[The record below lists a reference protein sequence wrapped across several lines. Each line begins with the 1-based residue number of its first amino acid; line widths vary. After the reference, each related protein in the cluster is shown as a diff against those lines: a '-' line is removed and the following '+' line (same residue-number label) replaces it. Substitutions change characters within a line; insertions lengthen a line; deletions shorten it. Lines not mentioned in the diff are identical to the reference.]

1 MNKLIL
7 VFLFSFLTNT
17 SFGQERYRGEY
28 KFNGLD
34 GKGDFLYELGE
45 KNRAILNG
53 EFSFVR
59 NVTDSVDKRK
69 LYKLEIKGEYDKNV
83 KINQWAYLD
92 QIHTI
97 HFEDVINFEPKIEL
111 KSSSVKL
118 NAVYSDGKPDG
129 DWEIEEQVF
138 FNNELKLVFESE
150 NLKFKN
156 GNISGELHF
165 KEFQNNEIY
174 YIKGQTNEEGLMT
187 GNWNFYYIEGENK
200 IKETRRYEAG
210 FLIGINK
217 INTDTEES
225 IQEVIF
231 YNTINKLQQLEGN
244 DDLEFKI
251 SERLFNL
258 TFNDGFRDLSSEFA
272 GQTYGNDLLKK
283 YFKKV
288 LKYDTVYV
296 NKTNELITF
305 PIHTK
310 RFEYEISEEE
320 LELIINLEKDFN
332 KLENDVNTFANR
344 NSLELNRSK
353 SDSLAFIYSFFQN
366 NQYKVSQ
373 IKDVIQV
380 FTSDD
385 INYIDLTNF
394 SRDGFSFLSAVDVI
408 TYELG
413 DKDFSKEIVYT
424 SLIDVDKNVL
434 KLFQDYITEMQSF
447 VNEYGGYASS
457 QLSRYEQTEELESL
471 ESEILD
477 KKTKIE
483 EKFKAFN
490 TESSQIQ
497 YGLSQF
503 KSNILNDNFNSLN
516 STYAETESFNTRIEI
531 GNNILRLLDISEFV
545 LDSLP
550 QTYNA
555 YDELKEFY
563 TDVTLDP
570 FSFETNFKV
579 LRKRR
584 MIEAGEFVF
593 EFYIR
598 KIEQEK
604 DYSKIQNYFIEIN
617 NLSFRL
623 KELRTENTSRL
634 ERRLSGLTDVEQIKR
649 LLEL

>member
-1 MNKLIL
+1 MDKLIL
-7 VFLFSFLTNT
+7 VISFSLLVNI
-17 SFGQERYRGEY
+17 SFGQEKYKGEY

-34 GKGDFLYELGE
+34 GMGDFFYELGE

-53 EFSFVR
+53 EFSFIR
-59 NVTDSVDKRK
+59 NVADSLDKRK

-83 KINQWAYLD
+83 KINEWLYLD

-97 HFEDVINFEPKIEL
+97 EFEDVVNFEPKIKL
-111 KSSSVKL
+111 KSTSINL
-118 NAVYSDGKPDG
+118 NAVYANGKPVG
-129 DWEIEEQVF
+129 NWKIEVQDF
-138 FNNELKLVFESE
+138 FNNESRLVFESQ

-165 KEFQNNEIY
+165 KEFQNNEVY

-187 GNWNFYYIEGENK
+187 GNWDFYYLEGENK

-217 INTDTEES
+217 INSDTEES
-225 IQEVIF
+225 IQEVIY
-231 YNTINKLQQLEGN
+231 YNTINKLQQLEVS
-244 DDLEFKI
+244 DELEFKI

-272 GQTYGNDLLKK
+272 GQAYGNNLLKN

-288 LKYDTVYV
+288 LKYDTTYV
-296 NKTNELITF
+296 NKTNELIIS
-305 PIHTK
+305 PVHTK
-310 RFEYEISEEE
+310 RFEYAISEYE
-320 LELIINLEKDFN
+320 LELIINLEKDYK
-332 KLENDVNTFANR
+332 KLENDVNIFANK

-353 SDSLAFIYSFFQN
+353 SDSLAFIYSFFQY
-366 NQYKVSQ
+366 NQYKISQ

-385 INYIDLTNF
+385 IYYIDLTNF

-408 TYELG
+408 IYEFG
-413 DKDFSKEIVYT
+413 DTDFSKEIVYN
-424 SLIDVDKNVL
+424 SLIDIDKNVL
-434 KLFQDYITEMQSF
+434 KLFQNYITEMQFF
-447 VNEYGGYASS
+447 VKKYGEYASS

-471 ESEILD
+471 ESKILD

-483 EKFKAFN
+483 ERFKSFN
-490 TESSQIQ
+490 TEIPQIQ
-497 YGLSQF
+497 HGLSQF
-503 KSNILNDNFNSLN
+503 KSNVFVDNFNSLN
-516 STYAETESFNTRIEI
+516 NTYADTESFITRIEI
-531 GNNILRLLDISEFV
+531 GNNILSLLDISNLV

-550 QTYNA
+550 QIYNE
-555 YDELKEFY
+555 YDKLKEFY

-604 DYSKIQNYFIEIN
+604 DYSRIQNYFIEIN
-617 NLSFRL
+617 NLLFRL

-634 ERRLSGLTDVEQIKR
+634 ERKLSGLTDVEQIKR

>member
-1 MNKLIL
+1 MNRIILIL
-7 VFLFSFLTNT
+7 IFSATLSTV
-17 SFGQERYRGEY
+17 FGQERYRGEY
-28 KFNGLD
+28 KFNGLE
-34 GKGDFLYELGE
+34 GRGDFLYDLGE
-45 KNRAILNG
+45 NNRAILNG
-53 EFSFVR
+53 EFSFSR

-83 KINQWAYLD
+83 KINEWTYLD

-97 HFEDVINFEPKIEL
+97 HFEDVVNFEPKIEL

-118 NAVYSDGKPDG
+118 NSIYKEGKPDG
-129 DWEIEEQVF
+129 IWKIEEQDF
-138 FNNELKLVFESE
+138 FNNELRLVFESE
-150 NLKFKN
+150 DLKFKN
-156 GNISGELHF
+156 GNINGELHF

-174 YIKGQTNEEGLMT
+174 YIKGQTDEEGLMT
-187 GNWNFYYIEGENK
+187 GNWDFYYLEGDNK

-217 INTDTEES
+217 INTDTDES
-225 IQEVIF
+225 IQEVIY

-251 SERLFNL
+251 SDKLFNL

-283 YFKKV
+283 YLKKV
-288 LKYDTVYV
+288 LKYDTGYV
-296 NKTNELITF
+296 SKSYELIAF

-310 RFEYEISEEE
+310 RFEYEISEDQ

-353 SDSLAFIYSFFQN
+353 SDSLAFIYSFFQY
-366 NQYKVSQ
+366 NQFKVSQ
-373 IKDVIQV
+373 IKEVIQV

-385 INYIDLTNF
+385 INFIDLTNF

-408 TYELG
+408 TYEFG
-413 DKDFSKEIVYT
+413 DKSLSKEIIYS
-424 SLIDVDKNVL
+424 SLIDINKNVL

-447 VNEYGGYASS
+447 VSEYGGYASS

-471 ESEILD
+471 ESEILN

-483 EKFKAFN
+483 EKYKSFVS
-490 TESSQIQ
+490 ESSQVEA
-497 YGLSQF
+497 GLAKL
-503 KSNILNDNFNSLN
+503 KSNILNDNFNVLN

-531 GNNILRLLDISEFV
+531 GNNILRLLDVSEFV

-550 QTYNA
+550 QTYTA
-555 YDELKEFY
+555 YNELKEFY

-593 EFYIR
+593 DYYLR

-604 DYSKIQNYFIEIN
+604 DYSKIQNYFIQIN
-617 NLSFRL
+617 NLLFRL
-623 KELRTENTSRL
+623 RELRTENTSRL

>member
-1 MNKLIL
+1 MDKLIL
-7 VFLFSFLTNT
+7 VISFSLLVNI
-17 SFGQERYRGEY
+17 SFGQEKYKGEY

-34 GKGDFLYELGE
+34 GMGDFFYELGE

-53 EFSFVR
+53 EFSFIR
-59 NVTDSVDKRK
+59 NVADSLDKRK

-83 KINQWAYLD
+83 KINEWLYLD

-97 HFEDVINFEPKIEL
+97 EFEDVVNFEPKIKL
-111 KSSSVKL
+111 KSTSINL
-118 NAVYSDGKPDG
+118 NAVYANGKPVG
-129 DWEIEEQVF
+129 NWKIEVQDF
-138 FNNELKLVFESE
+138 FNNESRLVFESQ

-165 KEFQNNEIY
+165 KEFQNNEVY

-187 GNWNFYYIEGENK
+187 GNWDFYYLEGENK

-217 INTDTEES
+217 INSDTEES
-225 IQEVIF
+225 IQEVIY
-231 YNTINKLQQLEGN
+231 YNTINKLQQLEVS
-244 DDLEFKI
+244 DELEFKI

-258 TFNDGFRDLSSEFA
+258 TFNDGFRDLSSEFV
-272 GQTYGNDLLKK
+272 GQAYGNNLLKN

-288 LKYDTVYV
+288 LKYDTTYV
-296 NKTNELITF
+296 NKTNELIIS
-305 PIHTK
+305 PVHTK
-310 RFEYEISEEE
+310 RFEYAISEYE
-320 LELIINLEKDFN
+320 LELIINLEKDYK
-332 KLENDVNTFANR
+332 KLENDVNIFANK

-353 SDSLAFIYSFFQN
+353 SDSLAFIYSFFQY
-366 NQYKVSQ
+366 NQYKISQ

-385 INYIDLTNF
+385 IYYIDLTNF

-408 TYELG
+408 IYEFG
-413 DKDFSKEIVYT
+413 DKDFSKEIVYN
-424 SLIDVDKNVL
+424 SLIDIDKNVL
-434 KLFQDYITEMQSF
+434 KLFQNYITEMQFF
-447 VNEYGGYASS
+447 VKKYGEYASS

-471 ESEILD
+471 ESKILD

-483 EKFKAFN
+483 ERFKSFN
-490 TESSQIQ
+490 TEIPQIQ
-497 YGLSQF
+497 HGLSQF
-503 KSNILNDNFNSLN
+503 KSNVFVDNFNSLN
-516 STYAETESFNTRIEI
+516 NTYADTESFITRIEI
-531 GNNILRLLDISEFV
+531 GNNILSLLDISNLV

-550 QTYNA
+550 QIYNE
-555 YDELKEFY
+555 YDKLKEFY

-604 DYSKIQNYFIEIN
+604 DYSRIQNYFIEIN
-617 NLSFRL
+617 NLLFRL

-634 ERRLSGLTDVEQIKR
+634 ERKLSGLTDVEQIKR

>member
-1 MNKLIL
+1 MDKLIL
-7 VFLFSFLTNT
+7 VISFSLLVNI
-17 SFGQERYRGEY
+17 SFGQEKYKGEY

-34 GKGDFLYELGE
+34 GMGDFFYELGE

-53 EFSFVR
+53 EFSFIR
-59 NVTDSVDKRK
+59 NVADSLDKRK

-83 KINQWAYLD
+83 KINEWLYLD

-97 HFEDVINFEPKIEL
+97 EFEDVVNFEPKIEL
-111 KSSSVKL
+111 KSTSINL
-118 NAVYSDGKPDG
+118 NAVYANGKPVG
-129 DWEIEEQVF
+129 NWKIEVQDF
-138 FNNELKLVFESE
+138 FNNESRLVFESQ

-165 KEFQNNEIY
+165 KEFQNNEVY

-187 GNWNFYYIEGENK
+187 GNWDFYYLEGENK

-217 INTDTEES
+217 INSDTEES
-225 IQEVIF
+225 IQEVIY
-231 YNTINKLQQLEGN
+231 YNTINKLQQLEVS
-244 DDLEFKI
+244 DELEFKI

-272 GQTYGNDLLKK
+272 GQAYGNNLLKN

-288 LKYDTVYV
+288 LKYDTTYV
-296 NKTNELITF
+296 NKTNELIIS
-305 PIHTK
+305 PVHTK
-310 RFEYEISEEE
+310 RFEYAISEYE
-320 LELIINLEKDFN
+320 LELIINLEKDYK
-332 KLENDVNTFANR
+332 KLENDVNIFANK

-353 SDSLAFIYSFFQN
+353 SDSLAFIYSFFQY
-366 NQYKVSQ
+366 NQYKISQ

-385 INYIDLTNF
+385 IYYIDLMNF

-408 TYELG
+408 IYEFG
-413 DKDFSKEIVYT
+413 DKDFSKEIVYN
-424 SLIDVDKNVL
+424 SLIDIDKNVL
-434 KLFQDYITEMQSF
+434 KLFQNYITEMQFF
-447 VNEYGGYASS
+447 VKKYGEYASS

-471 ESEILD
+471 ESKILD

-483 EKFKAFN
+483 ERFKSFN
-490 TESSQIQ
+490 TEIPQIQ
-497 YGLSQF
+497 HGLSQF
-503 KSNILNDNFNSLN
+503 KSNVFVDNFNSLN
-516 STYAETESFNTRIEI
+516 NTYADTESFITRIEI
-531 GNNILRLLDISEFV
+531 GNNILSLLDISNLV

-550 QTYNA
+550 QIYYE
-555 YDELKEFY
+555 YDKLKEFY

-604 DYSKIQNYFIEIN
+604 DYSRIQNYFIEIN
-617 NLSFRL
+617 NLLFRL

-634 ERRLSGLTDVEQIKR
+634 ERKLSGLTDVEQIKR

>member
-150 NLKFKN
+150 DLKFKN

>member
-1 MNKLIL
+1 MDKLIL
-7 VFLFSFLTNT
+7 VISFSLLVNI
-17 SFGQERYRGEY
+17 SFGQEKYKGEY

-34 GKGDFLYELGE
+34 GMGDFFYELGE

-53 EFSFVR
+53 EFSFIR
-59 NVTDSVDKRK
+59 NVADSLDKRK

-83 KINQWAYLD
+83 KINEWLYLD

-97 HFEDVINFEPKIEL
+97 EFEDVVNFEPKIKL
-111 KSSSVKL
+111 KSTSINL
-118 NAVYSDGKPDG
+118 NAVYANGKPVG
-129 DWEIEEQVF
+129 NWKIEVQDF
-138 FNNELKLVFESE
+138 FNNESRLVFESQ

-165 KEFQNNEIY
+165 KEFQNNEVY

-187 GNWNFYYIEGENK
+187 GNWDFYYLEGENK

-217 INTDTEES
+217 INSDTEES
-225 IQEVIF
+225 IQEVIY
-231 YNTINKLQQLEGN
+231 YNTINKLQQLEVS
-244 DDLEFKI
+244 DELEFKI

-272 GQTYGNDLLKK
+272 GQAYGNNLLKN

-288 LKYDTVYV
+288 LKYDTTYV
-296 NKTNELITF
+296 NKTNELIIS
-305 PIHTK
+305 PVHTK
-310 RFEYEISEEE
+310 RFEYAISEYE
-320 LELIINLEKDFN
+320 LELIINLEKDYK
-332 KLENDVNTFANR
+332 KLENDVNIFANK

-353 SDSLAFIYSFFQN
+353 SDSLAFIYSFFQY
-366 NQYKVSQ
+366 NQYKISQ

-385 INYIDLTNF
+385 IYYIDLTNF

-408 TYELG
+408 IYEFG
-413 DKDFSKEIVYT
+413 DKDFSKEIVYN
-424 SLIDVDKNVL
+424 SLIDIDKNVL
-434 KLFQDYITEMQSF
+434 KLFQNYITEMQFF
-447 VNEYGGYASS
+447 VKKYGEYASS

-471 ESEILD
+471 ESKILD

-483 EKFKAFN
+483 ERFKSFN
-490 TESSQIQ
+490 TEIPQIQ
-497 YGLSQF
+497 HGLSQF
-503 KSNILNDNFNSLN
+503 KSNVFVDNFNSLN
-516 STYAETESFNTRIEI
+516 NTYADTESFITRIEI
-531 GNNILRLLDISEFV
+531 GNNILSLLDISNLV

-550 QTYNA
+550 QIYNE
-555 YDELKEFY
+555 YDKLKEFY

-604 DYSKIQNYFIEIN
+604 DYSRIQNYFIEIN
-617 NLSFRL
+617 NLLFRL

-634 ERRLSGLTDVEQIKR
+634 ERKLSGLTDVEQIKR